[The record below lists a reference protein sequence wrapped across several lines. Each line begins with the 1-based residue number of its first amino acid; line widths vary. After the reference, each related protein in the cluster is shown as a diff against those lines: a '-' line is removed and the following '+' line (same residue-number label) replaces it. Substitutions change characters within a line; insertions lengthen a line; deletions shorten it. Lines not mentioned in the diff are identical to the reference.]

1 MAWRWQPCGGHRGMA
16 SLLGCLLADAER
28 NQGHDVG
35 LAALPALVWLLPP
48 PGNLIT
54 MAAVVVLWAGAVALV
69 VTRRGW
75 APEGQLGPI
84 PASHYVTVGV
94 ALVLVA
100 VLSRIGVVS

>member
-1 MAWRWQPCGGHRGMA
+1 
-16 SLLGCLLADAER
+16 
-28 NQGHDVG
+28 V
-35 LAALPALVWLLPP
+35 
-48 PGNLIT
+48 
-54 MAAVVVLWAGAVALV
+54 AAVVVLGAGAVALV